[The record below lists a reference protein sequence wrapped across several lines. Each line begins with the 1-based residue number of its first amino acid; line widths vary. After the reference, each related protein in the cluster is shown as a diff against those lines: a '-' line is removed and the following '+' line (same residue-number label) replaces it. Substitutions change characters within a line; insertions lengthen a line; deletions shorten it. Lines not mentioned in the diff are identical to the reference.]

1 MERLQAAI
9 EKARR
14 EQPEA
19 VQTSSMSDGQRV
31 ENLWSA
37 LPMLELKPSILR
49 RNRIYTSQAATPE
62 AVSFDIMR
70 TRTLRLMQ
78 ENGWRR
84 LAITSPTASCG
95 KSTLT
100 LNLAFSMAR
109 QRDTRTVQV
118 ELDMRRPS
126 QSKLMGLS
134 LSSEDK
140 SASAVEKLLTGQ
152 AGFAEAAKQAKP
164 GLAMVNSARSV
175 ENASDILLDKNVPL
189 VLDNIETQYQPDM
202 MLFDM
207 PPTLL
212 NDDTAAFL
220 KHVDCVLIVAAAEQ
234 STAAEIDHCEREIA
248 AQTNVLGVVLN
259 KFRLSSSEYS
269 GYNYAYKYK

>member
-14 EQPEA
+14 EQPDA
-19 VQTSSMSDGQRV
+19 VHTPSMNDSQRT
-31 ENLWSA
+31 ESLWSE
-37 LPMLELKPSILR
+37 LPMLELKPAVLQ
-49 RNRIYTSQAATPE
+49 RNRIYTSQAATTE

-109 QRDTRTVQV
+109 QRDTHTVQV

-126 QSKLMGLS
+126 QNKLMGLR
-134 LSSEDK
+134 LSAEEK
-140 SASAVEKLLTGQ
+140 STSAVENLLTGRV
-152 AGFAEAAKQAKP
+152 GFAEAAMRAKP
-164 GLAMVNSARSV
+164 GLAMVTSAKSV
-175 ENASDILLDKNVPL
+175 ENASDILLDKNLPHI
-189 VLDNIETQYQPDM
+189 LDGIEAQYQPDI

-234 STAAEIDHCEREIA
+234 STAAEIDRCEREIA